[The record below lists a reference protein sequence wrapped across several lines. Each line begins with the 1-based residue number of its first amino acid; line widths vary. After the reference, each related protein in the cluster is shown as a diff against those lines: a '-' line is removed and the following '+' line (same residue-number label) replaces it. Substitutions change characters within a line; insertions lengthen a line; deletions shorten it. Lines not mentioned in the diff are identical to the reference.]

1 MVVTN
6 KVYTP
11 EMFVEALTG
20 KCEIFDGKD
29 PITQIHAF
37 LKAEGIEVEG
47 QEFWDYPINEIEHI
61 LSEKMNVVL
70 VDVSGF
76 YLEDKWEKL
85 FRWFEITGYEEKFQD
100 NAKMLCTEYKEYFSI
115 SYKEFEAVNKRT
127 ESHKD
132 LIMQNE
138 EYIIKPFK
146 DWYDILKEGRL
157 MRHDIVRMARDIYA
171 KGEDYLFA
179 MRKTSNPDTPY
190 ISLEFNKEGM
200 LMCIRKKDCAP
211 VRDEKEIE
219 FAKRFGEEILKPYIL
234 NKIVN

>member
-29 PITQIHAF
+29 PIAQIHAF
-37 LKAEGIEVEG
+37 LKAEGIEAEG

-61 LSEKMNVVL
+61 ISENMNVVL

-76 YLEDKWEKL
+76 YLEDKWETI
-85 FRWFEITGYEEKFQD
+85 FRWFEITGYEENFRDDTK
-100 NAKMLCTEYKEYFSI
+100 NLCIEFKECFSI
-115 SYKEFEAVNKRT
+115 SHKEFEAINKRT

-132 LIMQNE
+132 LILKND

-146 DWYDILKEGRL
+146 DWYDILKEGRV
-157 MRHDIVRMARDIYA
+157 MRHNIIRRAKEIYA
-171 KGEDYLFA
+171 KDGDYLFS
-179 MRKTSNPDTPY
+179 MRKLNNPDTPY
-190 ISLEFNKEGM
+190 ITLEYNKEGR
-200 LMCIRKKDCAP
+200 LMCIRKKDC
-211 VRDEKEIE
+211 VQVTDKKELE
-219 FAKRFGEEILKPYIL
+219 LARRFGKEVLEQYITER
-234 NKIVN
+234 KV